1 MTTSEACHKR
11 IVFWGFGL
19 HRMWRSFSL
28 IKIYGTEHDANLKEH
43 ISDELYARQKS
54 NRHFCVPVNHD
65 GYFLAF
71 HWCDLK
77 NTQNSGERISIFCDE
92 KEIIF
97 LLKNARCLEIVNSF
111 DQEEPTFRVLSEF
124 FSELTA
130 GDIDIIERLEFNI
143 SEFEDG
149 LITARKPLKKASTR
163 IILLRR
169 SLLKMKRYYE
179 QLADVMDVL
188 AENENGAIPEE
199 LINHFSAL
207 SHRIN
212 RLTESVEHL
221 REYVTQVREAYQA
234 QVDIEQNQI
243 MKIFTVLT
251 AVFLPLTLIVGWYG
265 MNFKI
270 PEYEWHYGYL
280 YVVVLSV
287 AVCAVSFI
295 IFKKRKWF

>member
-1 MTTSEACHKR
+1 
-11 IVFWGFGL
+11 
-19 HRMWRSFSL
+19 L
-28 IKIYGTEHDANLKEH
+28 IKIYGTEHDANLKKH
-43 ISDELYARQKS
+43 ISDELYTRQKS
-54 NRHFCVPVNHD
+54 CRHFCVPVNHD
-65 GYFLAF
+65 AYFLAF

-77 NTQNSGERISIFCDE
+77 NTQSSGQRICIFCDQ

-97 LLKNARCLEIVNSF
+97 LLKNSRCLEIVNSF
-111 DQEEPTFRVLSEF
+111 DPEEPTFRVLSEF

-130 GDIDIIERLEFNI
+130 GDIDIIERFEFDI

-188 AENENGAIPEE
+188 AENESGAIPEE
-199 LINHFSAL
+199 LLNHFLAL

-212 RLTESVEHL
+212 RLRESVEHL

-270 PEYEWHYGYL
+270 PEYGWSYGYL

-287 AVCAVSFI
+287 AVCAVSFF